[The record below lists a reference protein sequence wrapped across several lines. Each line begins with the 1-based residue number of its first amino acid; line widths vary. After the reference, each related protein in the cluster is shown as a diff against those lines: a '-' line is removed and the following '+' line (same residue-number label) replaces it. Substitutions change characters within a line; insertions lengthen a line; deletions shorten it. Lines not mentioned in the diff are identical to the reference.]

1 MWHCY
6 SSIAYY
12 KRWFMLIP
20 YCNPSRRNKKVMNF
34 TDEHNV
40 NRLHQ
45 GGQIHCILKAQDG
58 DMNIL
63 RSLGH

>member
-1 MWHCY
+1 
-6 SSIAYY
+6 
-12 KRWFMLIP
+12 MLIP
-20 YCNPSRRNKKVMNF
+20 YCNPSRWNKKVMNF

-58 DMNIL
+58 DM